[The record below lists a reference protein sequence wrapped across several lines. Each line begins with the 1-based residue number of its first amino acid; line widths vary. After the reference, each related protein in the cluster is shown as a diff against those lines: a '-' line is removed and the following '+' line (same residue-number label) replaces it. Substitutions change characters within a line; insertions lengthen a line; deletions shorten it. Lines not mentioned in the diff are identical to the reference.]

1 MITADTIRRLADE
14 LYDDTVRVRRTIH
27 RSPELSFHEERTAS
41 FVAEEL
47 ERADIAYTTGV
58 GGNGVV
64 ATIEGTATPAVARA
78 PVVALR
84 ADMDALPIREENDH
98 DFCSTVDGVMHACGH
113 DGHTA
118 SLLSAGRILARLRD
132 SLPGTV
138 RLVFQPAEER
148 APGGAKAMIAD
159 GVLEGPRVGSVFG
172 QHVNPE
178 LPAGTVGFNP
188 GLFMASTDDVLI
200 TVHGRG
206 GHAAKPHDAVDPIA
220 VASQLVVTLQ
230 QVVSRSANPVTPSVL
245 TFGRFIAQGAI
256 NVIPD
261 KAELAG
267 TFRTVDERWREQ
279 ALAQIEEIA
288 HELVASLGGE
298 AEVEI
303 LRGYPPV
310 VNDAGVTALARGR
323 AVEYLGEDRVIDLPP
338 AMWAE
343 DFAYFA
349 KERPACF
356 YNLGVRN
363 DARGIVHPVHS
374 SRFDLDEESLRVGS
388 GLMAWIAVGALES
401 GA

>member
-1 MITADTIRRLADE
+1 MITAETIRGLADK

-27 RSPELSFHEERTAS
+27 RAPELSFDEERTAA
-41 FVAEEL
+41 FVAAEL
-47 ERADIAYTTGV
+47 HAAGISCETGV
-58 GGNGVV
+58 GGHGVI
-64 ATIEGTATPAVARA
+64 ATIEGRATASGQAA

-84 ADMDALPIREENDH
+84 ADMDALPIREETDH
-98 DFCSTVDGVMHACGH
+98 DFRSTVDGVMHACGH

-118 SLLSAGRILARLRD
+118 SLLTAGRILARLRD

-138 RLVFQPAEER
+138 RLIFQPAEER
-148 APGGAKAMIAD
+148 APGGAQALIAD
-159 GVLEGPRVGSVFG
+159 GVLEAPRVGSVFG

-200 TVHGRG
+200 TVRGRG
-206 GHAAKPHDAVDPIA
+206 GHAAKPHDAVDPVAI
-220 VASQLVVTLQ
+220 ASQLVVTLQ

-245 TFGRFIAQGAI
+245 TFGRFVAEGAI

-261 KAELAG
+261 TAELAG
-267 TFRTVDERWREQ
+267 TFRTVDERWRGQ
-279 ALAQIEEIA
+279 ALAQIEA
-288 HELVASLGGE
+288 VTRDLVASLGGT

-310 VNDAGVTALARGR
+310 VNDAATTAIGRDR
-323 AVEYLGEDRVIDLPP
+323 AVQYLGEDRVVDLPP

-343 DFAYFA
+343 DFAYYA

-356 YNLGVRN
+356 YNLGIRN
-363 DARGIVHPVHS
+363 DERGIVHPVHS
-374 SRFDLDEESLRVGS
+374 SRFDLDEEALRVGS
-388 GLMAWIAVGALES
+388 GLMAWIAVGALERE
-401 GA
+401 A